1 MNEANPLLINVL
13 YDLMFYWQKKESGE
27 TMSAESHF
35 CQAFTRLM
43 KIQPLWQPYDEESKE
58 FVEYAKELMNK
69 SGFKP

>member
-1 MNEANPLLINVL
+1 MNEDRLQLIIDHLINYVI
-13 YDLMFYWQKKESGE
+13 KKDD
-27 TMSAESHF
+27 TPMSTESHF

-58 FVEYAKELMNK
+58 FVEYAKGLMAR